1 MGKKVSF
8 PAWPFFDAE
17 RSKTL
22 VERQDWLGRGWLL
35 CYCCRVVMIKVVVV
49 LVVLLRWRSRRF
61 KTDDDAGDATRRGWE
76 NSKQQLGPPSK
87 ASIGLLG
94 FLDGAKLCCSQLV
107 GQGARG

>member
-35 CYCCRVVMIKVVVV
+35 CYCCRGVMDQ
-49 LVVLLRWRSRRF
+49 SGGS
-61 KTDDDAGDATRRGWE
+61 AGCPVEMAVEAVQD
-76 NSKQQLGPPSK
+76 
-87 ASIGLLG
+87 
-94 FLDGAKLCCSQLV
+94 
-107 GQGARG
+107 